1 MSYWNLYF
9 LAKVGL
15 YFNGYIGFNWWLN
28 LLLWLALL
36 PPIAHKAL
44 RRTRAVLAWPV
55 AIALLYHDS
64 YLPTPARVLSQL
76 TALAGFSADYWLELA
91 TRLVNPAALAMA
103 IAGLFLY
110 AALARRVRFATF
122 ALLAILS
129 VPVVSAL
136 QEHKARENDAAGT
149 LASQGDGTQTAGA
162 DATDPDTLLQ
172 KFYTSEAP
180 KRLQFSTAGG
190 PPPFDIIVLHV
201 CSLSW
206 DDMEFV
212 GQRNHPLL
220 QRFDALFTN
229 FNSAAS
235 YSGPAS
241 LRVLH
246 GACGQTPHKK
256 LYEGIDPQCYVFP
269 NLEKLGYQTA
279 GLLNHDG
286 VYEEF
291 AHTLEQRG
299 GLAGKLQRNQ
309 DAPVHMQNFDGSPIY
324 NDHALLSQWWKK
336 HSAERNAAPVALYYN
351 TISLHDGNRVP
362 GMSSRS
368 SLDTYK
374 PRLVQLLADFDKFI
388 SELEAAG
395 RPVVVMLVPEH
406 GASLRGDKIQIS
418 GMREIP
424 GPRITLV
431 PAAVKLVGMKKA
443 SATPAAPAVVVNQPM
458 SYLGLFTLLGDL
470 LSDNP
475 YAESARPLAERL
487 KAPETTPF
495 VSENADVI
503 VMRNAAGKY
512 VMKSGNGE
520 WIPYAY

>member
-9 LAKVGL
+9 LTKVGL
-15 YFNGYIGFNWWLN
+15 TFSGYIGFNWWLN
-28 LLLWLALL
+28 LLLWLALMPQIKHPML
-36 PPIAHKAL
+36 GRAQ
-44 RRTRAVLAWPV
+44 AVLAWPA
-55 AIALLYHDS
+55 AIALLYYDS
-64 YLPTPARVLSQL
+64 YLPTLSRVLSQL
-76 TALAGFSADYWLELA
+76 KALAGFSADYWLELA
-91 TRLVNPAALAMA
+91 TRLVSPAALVMA
-103 IAGLFLY
+103 IAALFLY
-110 AALARRVRFATF
+110 GALAQRVRFATF
-122 ALLAILS
+122 ALMGILS
-129 VPVVSAL
+129 VPLVAVIQAQKAQESDEGGAL
-136 QEHKARENDAAGT
+136 I
-149 LASQGDGTQTAGA
+149 SQGDGGQAS
-162 DATDPDTLLQ
+162 DASDPDALLQ
-172 KFYTSEAP
+172 KFYASESQ
-180 KRLQFSTAGG
+180 KRLQFTTASGT
-190 PPPFDIIVLHV
+190 PPFDIILLHV

-212 GQRNHPLL
+212 GQRDNPLL
-220 QRFDALFTN
+220 KRFDVLFTN

-246 GACGQTPHKK
+246 GSCGQMQHNK

-269 NLEKLGYQTA
+269 NLEKVGYQTA

-299 GLAGKLQRNQ
+299 GLAGKLQPNQ

-336 HSAERNAAPVALYYN
+336 RSAQNGGAPVALYYN

-374 PRLVQLLADFDKFI
+374 PRLVQLMADFDKFI
-388 SELEAAG
+388 SELESTG
-395 RPVVVMLVPEH
+395 RPVVVVLVPEH

-431 PAAVKLVGMKKA
+431 PAAVKLVGLKKTA
-443 SATPAAPAVVVNQPM
+443 ATAPLLVNQPM
-458 SYLGLFTLLGDL
+458 SYFGLFTLIGDL
-470 LSDNP
+470 INDNP
-475 YAESARPLAERL
+475 YGPSARPMADRL
-487 KAPETTPF
+487 QAPETTPF

-512 VMKSGNGE
+512 IMKSGNGE
-520 WIPYAY
+520 WIPYNY